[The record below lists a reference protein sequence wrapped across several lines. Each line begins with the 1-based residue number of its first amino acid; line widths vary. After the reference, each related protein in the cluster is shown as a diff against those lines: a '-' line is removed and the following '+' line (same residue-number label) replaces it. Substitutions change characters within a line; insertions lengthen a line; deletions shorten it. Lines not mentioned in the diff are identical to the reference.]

1 MGLTQYISGL
11 FGANKQK
18 IVGTSPIPLVDS
30 SIKFFEYG
38 GTVQWQNANNPTI
51 IADMILSCPPLAYIL
66 NRKALAFVN
75 GKTRVYN
82 ASTDNYVQGKYRAWE
97 KLLAKPN
104 PLQTD
109 TQFRVEL
116 YTYIQ
121 AFGYC
126 VVMKDIPF
134 GFDGTS
140 VPSAIW
146 VLPPNF
152 CNIQMKQNVNYFAS
166 KSWIDLVEY
175 IEFTYAGTTTK
186 LDKSKLYIFTDV
198 TTNMDSVAFPDSKL
212 IPLKYPINNL
222 IKSYEARGVIA
233 ERRGAVGMLSNER
246 ADNISALPMTQKEIQ
261 ATQDSYRKYGMSK
274 DQWQLFITNIP
285 MRYQQMA
292 MPVKDMMLLEMEE
305 ADVRT
310 ICNAFGYPYHL
321 LSNEEGTTFSN
332 MEKADS
338 SLYQNT
344 IIPECRHFEYQMN
357 DLLYAPQNNIRIEYD
372 YDWLPVMQGD
382 DKLRAETRK
391 RLGEALLNEFNY
403 NLITW
408 NQVRLGLGYDSIS
421 GFDKF
426 KYELTE
432 IYGNDFQTP
441 ASPSG
446 GVANSQ

>member
-1 MGLTQYISGL
+1 MGLLQMVK
-11 FGANKQK
+11 NMV
-18 IVGTSPIPLVDS
+18 VGGTPIPSIDP
-30 SIKFFEYG
+30 SIKFFDIN
-38 GTVQWQNANNPTI
+38 GTTVWQAANDPSVI
-51 IADMILSCPPLAYIL
+51 SDMILTCPPLAYIL

-75 GKTRVYN
+75 GRTRVYN
-82 ASTDNYVQGKYRAWE
+82 YNTNNYVRGVYRDWE
-97 KLLAKPN
+97 RLLMKPN

-126 VVMKDIPF
+126 LVLKDIPY
-134 GFDGTS
+134 GFPDSSLPSS
-140 VPSAIW
+140 VW

-152 CNIQMKQNVNYFAS
+152 CNIQFKQGKRYETAS
-166 KSWIDLVEY
+166 SWVDLVEY
-175 IEFTYAGTTTK
+175 VDFTYNGVTSR
-186 LDKSKLYIFTDV
+186 LDKSKLYIFTDIS
-198 TTNMDSVAFPDSKL
+198 TNMDNMALPDSKL

-246 ADNISALPMTQKEIQ
+246 SDSISSLPMSTSEIEQTQNAYK
-261 ATQDSYRKYGMSK
+261 RYGMSK
-274 DQWQLFITNIP
+274 NQWQLFITNIP

-292 MPVKDMMLLEMEE
+292 MPVKDMMLLEMENS
-305 ADVRT
+305 DVRT

-344 IIPECRHFEYQMN
+344 IIPEARHFEMQLN
-357 DLLYAPQNNIRIEYD
+357 DMLFSVSNNIRVEYD

-391 RLGEALLNEFNY
+391 RLGEALLNEFNN

-408 NQVRLGLGYDSIS
+408 NQVRMALGYDRVD
-421 GFDKF
+421 GFDKY
-426 KYELTE
+426 KYQLTE
-432 IYGNDFQTP
+432 VYGNDIQTP

-446 GVANSQ
+446 GVAPN